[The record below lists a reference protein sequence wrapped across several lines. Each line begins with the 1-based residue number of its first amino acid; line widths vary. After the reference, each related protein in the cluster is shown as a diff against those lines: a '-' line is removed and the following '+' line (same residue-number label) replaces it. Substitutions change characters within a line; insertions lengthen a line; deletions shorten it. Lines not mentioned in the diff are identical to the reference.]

1 VNLNLCGSPTLS
13 FAIVCPL
20 AAILAR
26 GFDASASM
34 PVQVCQL
41 LLATIA
47 VRENIRELEKSN
59 KELGETVLEVA
70 LT

>member
-1 VNLNLCGSPTLS
+1 
-13 FAIVCPL
+13 
-20 AAILAR
+20 
-26 GFDASASM
+26 
-34 PVQVCQL
+34 
-41 LLATIA
+41 LATIA